1 MSDLDIQATQPE
13 IEDYSNWEIAYWIF
27 GILML
32 PLAPILMI
40 WFFTP
45 WSGT

>member
-1 MSDLDIQATQPE
+1 MADIEVRQDEEPE
-13 IEDYSNWEIAYWIF
+13 DFENWEMVYWIF

-40 WFFTP
+40 WFLTP
-45 WSGT
+45 WSGM